1 MYSAVTVTNVFLL
14 FYDPS
19 KDEQTQTVELLF
31 RSEVPKKIW
40 YSVNTN
46 LTWFMTPEPGP
57 AGTTAVPAAARLIN
71 VAGLR
76 LQLLGSEMTQIPGV
90 LSRWKLN

>member
-19 KDEQTQTVELLF
+19 RDEHPSAQ
-31 RSEVPKKIW
+31 KIW

-46 LTWFMTPEPGP
+46 LMWFMTPESGP

-71 VAGLR
+71 VARLR
-76 LQLLGSEMTQIPGV
+76 LQLLGSEMTLIPGV